1 MSSSPVAILCLLS
14 TTVTFGAA
22 NQIYAC
28 LTDPEYG
35 PSLKPEKSPFMYN
48 VRNEGLADFFDYLK
62 HHVCQL
68 TVYTA
73 YISYMISLARS
84 GAGWCAITAAG

>member
-1 MSSSPVAILCLLS
+1 
-14 TTVTFGAA
+14 
-22 NQIYAC
+22 
-28 LTDPEYG
+28 
-35 PSLKPEKSPFMYN
+35 MYN

-73 YISYMISLARS
+73 YISYMISFSQIWSRLVCYYSCGMKQTENAVSLQLFASGMMALSKVAGDGASLANSELYFLFGFS
-84 GAGWCAITAAG
+84 GF

>member
-1 MSSSPVAILCLLS
+1 
-14 TTVTFGAA
+14 
-22 NQIYAC
+22 
-28 LTDPEYG
+28 
-35 PSLKPEKSPFMYN
+35 MYN

-68 TVYTA
+68 AVYTA
-73 YISYMISLARS
+73 YISYMIYLARS